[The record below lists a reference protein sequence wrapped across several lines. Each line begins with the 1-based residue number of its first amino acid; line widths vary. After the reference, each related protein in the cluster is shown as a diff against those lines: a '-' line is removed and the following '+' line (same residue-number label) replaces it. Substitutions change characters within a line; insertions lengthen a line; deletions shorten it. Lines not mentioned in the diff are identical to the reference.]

1 MNDYDV
7 GKIFQDIELE
17 LINSMRRNLARHEKW
32 EELEGF
38 EWEQWQAK
46 KIREL
51 RKFKA
56 QNKAIMAKYS
66 RQLDRATK
74 GDLKRQYLEGG
85 KKVDKEVSRAVKKGF
100 SLVRGTP
107 SDDFF
112 QGNNRRL
119 NSLINAI
126 SNDFT
131 QAQNAA
137 LRQMDDV
144 YRRTVFKAETFLN
157 TGASTLDQA
166 IDMATKDFLAKGID
180 CITYSDGRKVNIA
193 SYAQMA
199 VRTANRRVHLMG
211 EGERRK
217 EWGLS
222 LVLISQ
228 YSQSSPTCQPW
239 QGRVYIDDVY
249 SGGKIEDGEYP
260 LLSQAIEA
268 GLFHPN
274 CKHTSSTFFEDINTE
289 PEPMYKDEL
298 GERYEKA
305 KREAEIKRNIQKY
318 TRLKTGSI
326 DPANIAKYD
335 LKIKEWKSKLHNID
349 KEPSQEQLPELVQ
362 KFKSDYEAWDKT
374 SITELSNN
382 LLKDVGLSHLK
393 TRYRDLGNSIKGQC
407 QLSIST
413 PTMQTA
419 TYELNS
425 KDSRGIGYKVKTAFH
440 ELFHA
445 RSHGAEHGI
454 GNGYS
459 FDDWA
464 RIDDTFAES
473 TAHYIVKGVGIE
485 TEITPAYP
493 DHLIDILPRLKKTVP
508 EFAKC
513 NTIADFGKV
522 AYDYRFGKKPIADWR
537 NLYALLNKQNHDI
550 IEYSRQYLD
559 YIKNN
564 KDDLLDKM
572 LENRPDDKQYKSYMV
587 KDLDG
592 LIQKINNGGV
602 IQLSSNEELVFK
614 NVLIIAMNRVG
625 VK

>member
-56 QNKAIMAKYS
+56 QNRAIMAKYS
-66 RQLDRATK
+66 RQLDKATK
-74 GDLKRQYLEGG
+74 GDLKRQYLESG
-85 KKVDKEVSRAVKKGF
+85 KKIDKEVSRAVKKGF
-100 SLVRGTP
+100 SLARGTP

-112 QGNNRRL
+112 QGESKRL

-126 SNDFT
+126 NNDFKK
-131 QAQNAA
+131 AQNAA
-137 LRQMDDV
+137 LRQIDDV
-144 YRRTVFKAETFLN
+144 YRRTIFKAETFLG
-157 TGASTLDQA
+157 TGASTVNQA

-199 VRTANRRVHLMG
+199 VRTANKRVHLMG

-222 LVLISQ
+222 LVLVSQ

-260 LLSQAIEA
+260 LLSQAMEA

-318 TRLKTGSI
+318 TRLKTGSL
-326 DPANIAKYD
+326 DLANIKKYD
-335 LKIKEWKSKLHNID
+335 LKIREWQSKL
-349 KEPSQEQLPELVQ
+349 Q
-362 KFKSDYEAWDKT
+362 
-374 SITELSNN
+374 
-382 LLKDVGLSHLK
+382 
-393 TRYRDLGNSIKGQC
+393 
-407 QLSIST
+407 
-413 PTMQTA
+413 
-419 TYELNS
+419 
-425 KDSRGIGYKVKTAFH
+425 
-440 ELFHA
+440 
-445 RSHGAEHGI
+445 
-454 GNGYS
+454 
-459 FDDWA
+459 
-464 RIDDTFAES
+464 
-473 TAHYIVKGVGIE
+473 
-485 TEITPAYP
+485 
-493 DHLIDILPRLKKTVP
+493 
-508 EFAKC
+508 
-513 NTIADFGKV
+513 
-522 AYDYRFGKKPIADWR
+522 
-537 NLYALLNKQNHDI
+537 
-550 IEYSRQYLD
+550 
-559 YIKNN
+559 
-564 KDDLLDKM
+564 
-572 LENRPDDKQYKSYMV
+572 
-587 KDLDG
+587 
-592 LIQKINNGGV
+592 GG
-602 IQLSSNEELVFK
+602 E
-614 NVLIIAMNRVG
+614 
-625 VK
+625 

>member
-51 RKFKA
+51 RKFRER
-56 QNKAIMAKYS
+56 NKAIMAKYS
-66 RQLDRATK
+66 RQIDKATK
-74 GDLKRQYLEGG
+74 ADLKRQYLEGG

-112 QGNNRRL
+112 QGGSKRL
-119 NSLINAI
+119 NSLINAV
-126 SNDFT
+126 NGDFKR
-131 QAQNAA
+131 AQSAA

-144 YRRTVFKAETFLN
+144 YRRTVFKAETFLS
-157 TGASTLDQA
+157 TGSSTLDQA
-166 IDMATKDFLAKGID
+166 IDMATRDFLAKGID

-199 VRTANRRVHLMG
+199 VRTANRRVYLMG

-239 QGRVYIDDVY
+239 QGRIYIDDVY
-249 SGGKIEDGEYP
+249 SGGKVEDGEYP

-274 CKHTSSTFFEDINTE
+274 CKHTSSTFFEDINE
-289 PEPMYKDEL
+289 DPEPMYKDEL

-318 TRLKTGSI
+318 TRLKTGSL

-335 LKIKEWKSKLHNID
+335 AKLKEWRSKLQSVN
-349 KEPSQEQLPELVQ
+349 KEPDEQLSELVKQ
-362 KFKSDYEAWDKT
+362 FKSDYGSWDK
-374 SITELSNN
+374 SDITGFSNKILN
-382 LLKDVGLSHLK
+382 DAGLSHL
-393 TRYRDLGNSIKGQC
+393 TTQYHSLGDSVKGQC
-407 QLSIST
+407 QLDISGS
-413 PTMQTA
+413 TMQTL

-425 KDSRGIGYKVKTAFH
+425 KDVRGIEYKVKTAFH

-445 RSHGAEHGI
+445 KAHGLEHDAHFG
-454 GNGYS
+454 S
-459 FDDWA
+459 REWV
-464 RIDDTFAES
+464 RIDDTFAEV
-473 TAHYIVKGVGIE
+473 TAHYLAKAVGVQ
-485 TEITPAYP
+485 TEITPSYP
-493 DHLIDILPRLKKTVP
+493 GYLVDILPKLKRTLP

-513 NTIADFGKV
+513 STIIDFGEV
-522 AYDYRFGKKPIADWR
+522 AYNYRFGDSPTAKWKS
-537 NLYALLNKQNHDI
+537 LHQLLDRQKHDI
-550 IEYSRQYLD
+550 IDYSRQYID
-559 YIKNN
+559 YIKSN
-564 KDDLLDKM
+564 KDELLDKM
-572 LENRPDDKQYKSYMV
+572 FENSIGDKQYKQDMLT
-587 KDLDG
+587 DLDG
-592 LIQKINNGGV
+592 LIKRIEGGGDV
-602 IQLSSNEELVFK
+602 NMSDNERYIF
-614 NVLIIAMNRVG
+614 NRVLIIAMNRMG